1 MCKHISYSTTTEL
14 SYSTPYIYTKTA
26 AISDSPAPPVIK
38 RYNGYWM
45 IKEKTFHFL
54 RKRLNFV
61 HLVFRLNINVP
72 RDDD

>member
-1 MCKHISYSTTTEL
+1 MCKHISYSTTTEFS

-45 IKEKTFHFL
+45 IKEK
-54 RKRLNFV
+54 
-61 HLVFRLNINVP
+61 NISLPEKKVKLCIFSI
-72 RDDD
+72 